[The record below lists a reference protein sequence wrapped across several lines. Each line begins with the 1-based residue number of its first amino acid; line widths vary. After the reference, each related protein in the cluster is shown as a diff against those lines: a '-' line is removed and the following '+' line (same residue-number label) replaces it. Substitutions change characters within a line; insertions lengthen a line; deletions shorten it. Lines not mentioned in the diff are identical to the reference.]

1 MASHGMKLVLVDLVV
16 TVREVASAVVIDG
29 IRLGPERGGW
39 VMQHCATEPVAPETN
54 SVDTIVLAD
63 PESGAG
69 RNFNEVLVEGTVLIH
84 VDVPLKEIIL
94 SEDFLQTA
102 VRNRQA
108 AVKATFF
115 VPDVL
120 IRYGIVGLDELRPFS
135 FTSRG
140 STQADRR

>member
-1 MASHGMKLVLVDLVV
+1 
-16 TVREVASAVVIDG
+16 
-29 IRLGPERGGW
+29 
-39 VMQHCATEPVAPETN
+39 MQHCATEPVAPETN
-54 SVDTIVLAD
+54 SVDTMELAD

-69 RNFNEVLVEGTVLIH
+69 GNFLVEGALLIH
-84 VDVPLKEIIL
+84 VHAPSKEITL

-108 AVKATFF
+108 AVKSIFF

-120 IRYGIVGLDELRPFS
+120 IWYGIVGLDELRPFS
-135 FTSRG
+135 SISRS